1 MSQSRSLIDLIEEK
15 LNDDRTVL
23 PVFDQTGLR
32 IQKEIAREEPDVN
45 RIEKLITGDQAL
57 TTQVLKTANSAFYK
71 GLTKVPTVKAAIVR
85 LGTAEISNLV
95 MLATQQK
102 HYTAKD
108 PRIKAMMQKLWRHAV
123 GCAIGA
129 QWAAREFGFKQLA
142 REAFTAGLLHDVGK
156 LLLFSVIE
164 TIQREKNLAV
174 NSDESLL
181 SEIMQNFHTEHGYI
195 LLQNWN
201 LPARYCIIARDHHL
215 PDFDRNNYLLMIIR
229 LVNLACHKL
238 GLGLVEDPDIVL
250 AATPEADHLG
260 ISEVLLAKLEIK
272 LEDSLGLSG

>member
-1 MSQSRSLIDLIEEK
+1 MSQARSLIDLIEEK

-23 PVFDQTGLR
+23 PVFDKTGF
-32 IQKEIAREEPDVN
+32 QVQQEVARPEPDVT

-57 TTQVLKTANSAFYK
+57 TGQVLKTANSAFYK
-71 GLTKVPTVKAAIVR
+71 GLTKVSTVKAAIVR
-85 LGTAEISNLV
+85 LGTAEISNIV
-95 MLATQQK
+95 MLATQHK

-129 QWAAREFGFKQLA
+129 QWAACEFGFKNLA

-164 TIQREKNLAV
+164 TIQREKNVSLH
-174 NSDESLL
+174 SDEALL
-181 SEIMQNFHTEHGYI
+181 SDIMQNFHTEHGYM

-201 LPARYCIIARDHHL
+201 LPDSYCTIARDHHL
-215 PDFDRNNYLLMIIR
+215 REFDRNNYLLMIVR
-229 LVNLACHKL
+229 LVNQTCHKL
-238 GLGLVEDPDIVL
+238 GIGLVEEPDIVL
-250 AATPEADHLG
+250 AATPEADQLG
-260 ISEVLLAKLEIK
+260 LSEIPLARLEIK
-272 LEDSLGLSG
+272 LEDSLGLST

>member
-1 MSQSRSLIDLIEEK
+1 MRKSRSLIDLIEEK

-32 IQKEIAREEPDVN
+32 IQKEVARDEPDVN
-45 RIEKLITGDQAL
+45 RIEKLVTGDQAL

-85 LGTAEISNLV
+85 LGTAEISNIV

-108 PRIKAMMQKLWRHAV
+108 PRIRAMMQKLWRHAV

-129 QWAAREFGFKQLA
+129 QWAAREFGFKHLA
-142 REAFTAGLLHDVGK
+142 GEAFTAGLLHDVGK

-164 TIQREKNLAV
+164 TIQREKNVAV
-174 NSDESLL
+174 HSDESLL
-181 SEIMQNFHTEHGYI
+181 AEIMQSFHTQHGY
-195 LLQNWN
+195 LLLRNWN
-201 LPARYCIIARDHHL
+201 LPASYCVIARDHHQ
-215 PDFDRNNYLLMIIR
+215 PEFDRNNYLLIIVR

-238 GLGLVEDPDIVL
+238 GIGLVTDPDIVL
-250 AATPEADHLG
+250 AATPEADQLG
-260 ISEVLLAKLEIK
+260 ISEVPLARLEIK
-272 LEDSLGLSG
+272 LEDSLGLAA

>member
-1 MSQSRSLIDLIEEK
+1 MRKSRSLIDLIEEK

-23 PVFDQTGLR
+23 PVFDQTGLQ
-32 IQKEIAREEPDVN
+32 IQKEVARDEPDVN
-45 RIEKLITGDQAL
+45 RIEKLVTGDQAL

-85 LGTAEISNLV
+85 LGTAEISNIV

-108 PRIKAMMQKLWRHAV
+108 PRIRTMMQKLWRHAV

-129 QWAAREFGFKQLA
+129 QWAAREFGFKHLA
-142 REAFTAGLLHDVGK
+142 GEAFTAGLLHDVGK

-164 TIQREKNLAV
+164 TIQREKNVAV
-174 NSDESLL
+174 HSDESLL
-181 SEIMQNFHTEHGYI
+181 AEIMQSFHTQHGYL

-201 LPARYCIIARDHHL
+201 LPARYGIIARDHHQ
-215 PDFDRNNYLLMIIR
+215 PEFDRNNYLLMIVR
-229 LVNLACHKL
+229 LVNLACRKL
-238 GLGLVEDPDIVL
+238 GIGLTEDPDIVL
-250 AATPEADHLG
+250 AATPEADQLG
-260 ISEVLLAKLEIK
+260 ITEVPLAKLEIK
-272 LEDSLGLSG
+272 LEDSLGLSA

>member
-1 MSQSRSLIDLIEEK
+1 MNQSRSLIELIEEK
-15 LNDDRTVL
+15 LNDDKTVL
-23 PVFDQTGLR
+23 PVFDKTGFR
-32 IQKEIAREEPDVN
+32 IQQEVAKSEPDVT

-57 TTQVLKTANSAFYK
+57 TSQVLKTANSAFYR
-71 GLTKVPTVKAAIVR
+71 GLTKVSTVKAAIVR

-95 MLATQQK
+95 MLATQHK
-102 HYTAKD
+102 HYTARD

-129 QWAAREFGFKQLA
+129 QWAALEFGFKNLA

-164 TIQREKNLAV
+164 TIQREKKIPIH
-174 NSDESLL
+174 SDEPLL
-181 SEIMQNFHTEHGYI
+181 TEIMQTFHTDHGYI

-201 LPARYCIIARDHHL
+201 LPDIYCTIARDHHL
-215 PDFDRNNYLLMIIR
+215 SDFDQNNYLLMIVR
-229 LVNLACHKL
+229 LVNQACHKL
-238 GLGLVEDPDIVL
+238 GIGLVEDPDIVL
-250 AATPEADHLG
+250 AATPEADQLG
-260 ISEVLLAKLEIK
+260 VSEVPLARLEIK